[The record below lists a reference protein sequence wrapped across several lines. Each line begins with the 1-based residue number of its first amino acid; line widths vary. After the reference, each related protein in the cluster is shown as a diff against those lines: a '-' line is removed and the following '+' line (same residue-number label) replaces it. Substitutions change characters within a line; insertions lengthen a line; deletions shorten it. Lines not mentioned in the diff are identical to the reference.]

1 MLVYFKLCSA
11 DRKFVNEHLLHEEAF
26 CGPICPEAG
35 YLGDFLVGM
44 CRSVLQIRYRVNR
57 LPIRYV
63 TDYTFEITESQLRS
77 TVTEIAPQLAA
88 IFVCELIEVLIFVVA
103 PMLSDIMSVS
113 IA

>member
-1 MLVYFKLCSA
+1 M
-11 DRKFVNEHLLHEEAF
+11 
-26 CGPICPEAG
+26 
-35 YLGDFLVGM
+35 
-44 CRSVLQIRYRVNR
+44 
-57 LPIRYV
+57 

-88 IFVCELIEVLIFVVA
+88 IFVCEQMEVLIFVVA